1 MDSLTFMSGVKCWRA
16 CYGAPPFAGD
26 PSGCSRPKPGQ
37 RMVEIPRNQVQISP
51 LLSLTNMF
59 YQKSS
64 KSIQKVV
71 WGGVLDSEPSK
82 LHVWRQSRGSRRGG
96 RGQSRRG
103 GAGRGRIQSLFFSWD
118 VTSLS
123 QAALVPH
130 QHEEGLGAA
139 HQALLQR
146 EGPTGFQAFTRP
158 PCFGAR
164 IAGLLGLMVR
174 ERPLINFHY

>member
-1 MDSLTFMSGVKCWRA
+1 
-16 CYGAPPFAGD
+16 
-26 PSGCSRPKPGQ
+26 
-37 RMVEIPRNQVQISP
+37 
-51 LLSLTNMF
+51 MF
-59 YQKSS
+59 
-64 KSIQKVV
+64 
-71 WGGVLDSEPSK
+71 
-82 LHVWRQSRGSRRGG
+82 
-96 RGQSRRG
+96 
-103 GAGRGRIQSLFFSWD
+103 
-118 VTSLS
+118 

-174 ERPLINFHY
+174 EKTLLVITLHLILTARLFPGSSSPWLQCLYLCGLVDISLLCGLQRGTGKLWNTFSNDASQRSVYVLISLKCFRVYELYTSATGLYLCLVIAKGSLMLASWIRQVGYL

>member
-1 MDSLTFMSGVKCWRA
+1 MFSHIT
-16 CYGAPPFAGD
+16 PF
-26 PSGCSRPKPGQ
+26 
-37 RMVEIPRNQVQISP
+37 
-51 LLSLTNMF
+51 
-59 YQKSS
+59 
-64 KSIQKVV
+64 
-71 WGGVLDSEPSK
+71 
-82 LHVWRQSRGSRRGG
+82 
-96 RGQSRRG
+96 
-103 GAGRGRIQSLFFSWD
+103 
-118 VTSLS
+118 S

-174 ERPLINFHY
+174 EKPLLIFNLL